1 MKMFII
7 RILAA
12 SLFVVLTAAR
22 CGGDA
27 TAEAGAKKED
37 AAAAAAKSDEGA
49 KDDKAADADEP
60 GLEE

>member
-7 RILAA
+7 RIFAA
-12 SLFVVLTAAR
+12 SLFVLLTAAR

-37 AAAAAAKSDEGA
+37 AAAAAKNDEGA
-49 KDDKAADADEP
+49 KDDKAEDADEP